1 MGFRTTTKCP
11 QKAKKKVWIVQDY
24 KALSEISVQQSSPEY
39 KIAIYY
45 TTENNLVLDLDLE
58 LLN

>member
-11 QKAKKKVWIVQDY
+11 QKAKKKVWIVLYY
-24 KALSEISVQQSSPEY
+24 KALSEITIKQSSPEH

-45 TTENNLVLDLDLE
+45 ATENNLVLDLDLK
-58 LLN
+58 LFN